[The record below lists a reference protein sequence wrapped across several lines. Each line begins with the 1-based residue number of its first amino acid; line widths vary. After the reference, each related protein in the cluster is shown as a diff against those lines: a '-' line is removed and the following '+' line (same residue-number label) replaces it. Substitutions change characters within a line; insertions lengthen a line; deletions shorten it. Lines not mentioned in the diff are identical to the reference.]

1 MFRVY
6 RGYFGGLGKARNVF
20 RHLAAGVLA
29 KQLDEGLRVRVG
41 SSRGFR
47 VQGLGRLGFRVQG
60 LGFRVG

>member
-1 MFRVY
+1 MLRVY

-47 VQGLGRLGFRVQG
+47 AFRVQG